1 MKTPQQLRQWV
12 REREEIALD
21 ERRKEEEKEMAKEGA
36 FQRWLYIITTSP
48 NEKEVDAAMSMA
60 EHEFIH
66 GSIDLHHGD
75 CLKGFAVQ
83 QKGKIASGDVRQRS
97 SFFARF
103 DRMQLAEQF
112 LCVAGS
118 IAVFTF
124 AAMFALGVFIS
135 VAS

>member
-12 REREEIALD
+12 REREEVALD
-21 ERRKEEEKEMAKEGA
+21 ERRKEEAKAMAKEGE

-48 NEKEVDAAMSMA
+48 SEKEVDAAISMA
-60 EHEFIH
+60 EHKFIH
-66 GSIDLHHGD
+66 GSIDRHHVD
-75 CLKGFAVQ
+75 CLKGFAAQ
-83 QKGKIASGDVRQRS
+83 QKGKIANGDVRQRS

-103 DRMQLAEQF
+103 DRMQPAEQF

-124 AAMFALGVFIS
+124 AAMFALGVFLS
-135 VAS
+135 VTS